1 MGAAAIRILCVDD
14 HEILRE
20 GLTAVI
26 ATQPDM
32 RVVAVAAD
40 GRSAIDLFRQH
51 RPDITLMDL
60 RLPGMSGSDA
70 ILAIRGEFPKA
81 RVIVLT
87 TYDGSEDV
95 HRALQAGA
103 RGYLLKE
110 ALRKELID
118 AIRIVHDG
126 GTWLSPSVA
135 QRLAQAIVHT
145 DLTAR
150 EREILG
156 CIVRGRSNREIGIDL
171 GVSEGTIRIHVS
183 HILGKL
189 GVSDRTQAAVAA
201 IERGIVHLDRLPDP

>member
-1 MGAAAIRILCVDD
+1 MCVDD

-51 RPDITLMDL
+51 KPDVTLMDL

-70 ILAIRGEFPKA
+70 ILAIRSEFPKA

-145 DLTAR
+145 DLTVR

-201 IERGIVHLDRLPDP
+201 IERGIIHLDRLPEP

>member
-1 MGAAAIRILCVDD
+1 MGAAAIRIMCVDD

-51 RPDITLMDL
+51 KPDVTLMDL

-70 ILAIRGEFPKA
+70 ILAIRSEFPKA

-145 DLTAR
+145 DLTVR

-201 IERGIVHLDRLPDP
+201 IERGIIHLDRLPEP